1 MKLVCTAIVAALLAA
16 PAVISLAQTPA
27 SPPVKLAY
35 QYQKGASSH
44 YHVSLDV
51 STGQGGATVSQHY
64 ISTISAVDPT
74 GGYSQ
79 LLHWTKVVAI
89 LGGSPTPLPIPPDV
103 QLKFDNLGKLL
114 TVKTS
119 QPDPTMSPGVA
130 ELLIMADRIILPPNP
145 VAVNG
150 TWTTQVEDPQVKG
163 AKVTFTGTYLGLQ
176 TRDGKSYWKVKQL
189 MKAPVAADGTSMT
202 ATGTALLDPATG
214 ALVHETGTVE
224 NLPTDAYG
232 VLTAQVTVNLVQ
244 PKTQPPT
251 SPGGPAVAP
260 VSGST
265 GK

>member
-1 MKLVCTAIVAALLAA
+1 MKLIWTGVITACLVIPALGS
-16 PAVISLAQTPA
+16 VAQTPA
-27 SPPVKLAY
+27 PTPVKLAY
-35 QYQKGASSH
+35 QYQKGTSSH

-64 ISTISAVDPT
+64 ISTISDVQPD

-79 LLHWTKVVAI
+79 LLHWTKFVAV

-103 QLKFDNLGKLL
+103 KLSFDNLGKLL
-114 TVKTS
+114 TVKSS

-145 VAVNG
+145 VSVNG

-163 AKVTFTGTYLGLQ
+163 AKVTFTGTYLGMQ
-176 TRDGKSYWKVKQL
+176 VRNGKSYWKIKQL
-189 MKAPVAADGTSMT
+189 MKAPVAPDGTAMT

-232 VLTAQVTVNLVQ
+232 VLTAQVTVSMVE
-244 PKTQPPT
+244 PKGQASTT
-251 SPGGPAVAP
+251 STSGATAPAV
-260 VSGST
+260 SGA